1 MVRST
6 RYTPSLH
13 NNNAL
18 TLFSSLSHAD
28 DQNIDI
34 FEAEKLIGITQ
45 HKDVG
50 PLLRTRLYIE
60 FARVLGMRQFP
71 DKGGELPDSEGRF
84 VCPPPFSENNPLL
97 PRHTV
102 VPPEHA
108 HQLDQMQTFDRLSI
122 LQMQR
127 NTLAEAQR
135 LVHGCPA
142 VVAAP
147 SAAAVAAA
155 APAAA
160 AAAKASSAGK
170 GQQNMGNSSKKAAN
184 NDGGAQHA
192 LPAKG
197 KQGQSNNKKSNNQ
210 DWDTGTQRD
219 EDSEEMDQPIF
230 TQQAFSGFMTQNN
243 NTQLLTQS
251 ALMSQSQTQ
260 NKAQAGKSGSKA
272 VPSGSGKQAVAASSS
287 SSSKAKAQ
295 AHAPEQPLLLTQAG
309 MPLSPIDGDDDAIL
323 VDNDDDDDNDDA
335 GTGRRGARGKAA
347 AAGPTKAASSGQKGK
362 PPSKSPGGRSSSQN
376 ASRTPPAPKDPESLV
391 DRKIRKNFGA
401 EHGWYDGIITSW
413 RTAPNERREYAEEP
427 LYNIYFE
434 KDGDEEE
441 LFWEELHIWLLP
453 FDDVDLTQPQLPL
466 VPRPQQQQQ
475 QQQPAKRSHEEA
487 VKGST
492 ASASTKAASA
502 AVNSSKRA
510 RTEAPAAASAA
521 VVAASPKPLPSAKK
535 PTAVAAAAVEE
546 IPAPRVAPPV
556 SRSSVI
562 LAGLRSICAR
572 PRTTVRDKNGLL
584 IVCIPSFSPTFFL
597 SYSLFGLLFLFLTL
611 FSHDLHFLSRL

>member
-1 MVRST
+1 
-6 RYTPSLH
+6 
-13 NNNAL
+13 
-18 TLFSSLSHAD
+18 
-28 DQNIDI
+28 
-34 FEAEKLIGITQ
+34 
-45 HKDVG
+45 
-50 PLLRTRLYIE
+50 
-60 FARVLGMRQFP
+60 MRQFP

-135 LVHGCPA
+135 LVHGGPA

-192 LPAKG
+192 QPAKG
-197 KQGQSNNKKSNNQ
+197 KQGQSNNKKSNNH

-272 VPSGSGKQAVAASSS
+272 VPSGSGKQTAAASSS

-323 VDNDDDDDNDDA
+323 VDNDDDDDDDDDDDEDDA

-441 LFWEELHIWLLP
+441 LFWEELHLWLLP

-466 VPRPQQQQQ
+466 VPRPQQQQ
-475 QQQPAKRSHEEA
+475 PAKRSREEA

-492 ASASTKAASA
+492 SASTKAASA

-521 VVAASPKPLPSAKK
+521 VVAASPKPLPAAKK

-597 SYSLFGLLFLFLTL
+597 SCSLFGLLFLFLTL
-611 FSHDLHFLSRL
+611 FSHNLHFLSRL